1 MSSKKKSKINLHES
15 GSPSHPVTS
24 SNNAPISL
32 QPQSSYSHAS
42 QSGQQRSVPY
52 NKAARP
58 DKPNMRHQNYERSTP
73 VTHLKPGFSMRRIL
87 RSRALQTCAVIAIA
101 LLPSLYF
108 YNASK
113 QASENAASPDTSN
126 LQTTA
131 EVVKRV
137 NRHILLP
144 SGEQPT
150 VATVSD
156 ASKVRGQNFFANAAS
171 GDKVLVYAQAK
182 KAYLYRPSI
191 DRIIEVAPLA
201 PNKTSPE

>member
-1 MSSKKKSKINLHES
+1 MDSQKPKRLTINVTLPGGPAKSRLIT
-15 GSPSHPVTS
+15 GW
-24 SNNAPISL
+24 
-32 QPQSSYSHAS
+32 
-42 QSGQQRSVPY
+42 
-52 NKAARP
+52 KAAR
-58 DKPNMRHQNYERSTP
+58 RQ
-73 VTHLKPGFSMRRIL
+73 LKK
-87 RSRALQTCAVIAIA
+87 SRGLQLLLVLIVA

-108 YNASK
+108 YHKNQQTEQKLNGS
-113 QASENAASPDTSN
+113 TSTN

-137 NRHILLP
+137 GRHILLP

-156 ASKVRGQNFFANAAS
+156 ASKVRNQAFFANAAN

-191 DRIIEVAPLA
+191 DRVIEVAPLA
-201 PNKTSPE
+201 PSQSSQ